1 MLEEIVFDELL
12 GERVEVAFA
21 AGVAPKLVCID
32 SGANIFIVN
41 FLIQTLTN
49 YVVNA
54 VNRQIRT
61 AAVGGLLRVEALFD
75 AGAALGIRFCPEATA
90 SLMPTNV
97 ICFCNCSV
105 IFDMLEGVMRCR
117 IICKES
123 SHGGYEDDLFF
134 I

>member
-1 MLEEIVFDELL
+1 MLEKIIFDELL

-21 AGVAPKLVCID
+21 SGVATKLVCID
-32 SGANIFIVN
+32 SGANIFILN
-41 FLIQTLTN
+41 FLISTVIN

-54 VNRQIRT
+54 VNRQIST
-61 AAVGGLLRVEALFD
+61 AAVGGLLRVEALLE

-123 SHGGYEDDLFF
+123 SHGG

>member
-21 AGVAPKLVCID
+21 AIAPKLVCID

-41 FLIQTLTN
+41 FLISKLTN

-54 VNRQIRT
+54 VNRQIHT

-75 AGAALGIRFCPEATA
+75 AGAALGIRFAPRQR
-90 SLMPTNV
+90 LV
-97 ICFCNCSV
+97 
-105 IFDMLEGVMRCR
+105 
-117 IICKES
+117 
-123 SHGGYEDDLFF
+123 
-134 I
+134 